1 MQDVAS
7 GMVRVKGTGAAKR
20 RAAKAVK
27 RKEGDRGLKAS
38 DGTFRG
44 GVLYIK
50 KETGN
55 PVREGRS
62 GKRKS
67 MGDDFEGDARKRAR
81 KGPAAKSKKKKSK
94 KRR

>member
-1 MQDVAS
+1 
-7 GMVRVKGTGAAKR
+7 MVRIKGTGAAKK
-20 RAAKAVK
+20 RAARNGK

-50 KETGN
+50 KETAN
-55 PVREGRS
+55 PVRGGRS

-67 MGDDFEGDARKRAR
+67 MGIDLEGDSRKRAK
-81 KGPAAKSKKKKSK
+81 KGPAAKKGKKKSN